1 MNKKVLMYINRDN
14 QLLNPNSFKRL
25 NNNKNL
31 SQSQL
36 KLLRL
41 KRVFIK
47 QWIKLNQVI
56 KVY

>member
-1 MNKKVLMYINRDN
+1 MNKKLMYLNLDN

-25 NNNKNL
+25 NKNKNL
-31 SQSQL
+31 SKSQL

-41 KRVFIK
+41 ERIFIK
-47 QWIKLNQVI
+47 QWIKLNQII

>member
-1 MNKKVLMYINRDN
+1 MNKKLMYINLDN

-25 NNNKNL
+25 NGNKNL

-36 KLLRL
+36 KLLKL

-47 QWIKLNQVI
+47 Q
-56 KVY
+56 

>member
-1 MNKKVLMYINRDN
+1 MNKKLMYLNLDN

-25 NNNKNL
+25 NKNKNL
-31 SQSQL
+31 SKSQL

-41 KRVFIK
+41 ERIFIK
-47 QWIKLNQVI
+47 QWKKLNQIV

>member
-1 MNKKVLMYINRDN
+1 MSKKLMYINRDN

-25 NNNKNL
+25 NKNKNL

-47 QWIKLNQVI
+47 Q
-56 KVY
+56 

>member
-1 MNKKVLMYINRDN
+1 MSKKLMYINLDN

-25 NNNKNL
+25 NKNKNL

-47 QWIKLNQVI
+47 QWVKLNQII

>member
-1 MNKKVLMYINRDN
+1 MNKKLMYINLDN
-14 QLLNPNSFKRL
+14 QLLNPNGFKRL

-47 QWIKLNQVI
+47 Q
-56 KVY
+56 

>member
-1 MNKKVLMYINRDN
+1 MNKKLMYINLDN
-14 QLLNPNSFKRL
+14 QLLNPNGFKRL

-47 QWIKLNQVI
+47 QWIRLNQIV